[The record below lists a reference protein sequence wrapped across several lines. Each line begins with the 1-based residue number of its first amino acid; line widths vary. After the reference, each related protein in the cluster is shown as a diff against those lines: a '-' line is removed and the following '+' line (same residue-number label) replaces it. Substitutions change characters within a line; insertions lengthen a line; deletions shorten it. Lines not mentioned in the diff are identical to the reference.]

1 VSLSVFVVLLAT
13 AVYGLGTAAYLFG
26 FAPQPFLAGGWRDEP
41 WLWLSPL
48 ASAFLA
54 RDFLSGAF
62 NLVFLL
68 IAGRFVEKVLRPVGL
83 GIIFAAGAY
92 GGALAR
98 TILTPGSIIPSA
110 GADAATF
117 AVIGAYFMLYG
128 VPRAIPV
135 SRAYGRSTQIAIL
148 AAIWMAFQIVFAIVG
163 GGFELSV
170 TFVEPLGGLT
180 AGVALARPLLAWAYR
195 KA

>member
-1 VSLSVFVVLLAT
+1 MFFVLLAT
-13 AVYGLGTAAYLFG
+13 AVIGLAAAAYLFG

-41 WLWLSPL
+41 LSWLSPL

-54 RDFLSGAF
+54 RDLLSGAF

-68 IAGRFVEKVLRPVGL
+68 IAGRFVEKAIGPFGL
-83 GIIFAAGAY
+83 GAIFVAGAY

-98 TILTPGSIIPSA
+98 VIFTPGSATPSA
-110 GADAATF
+110 GADAPVF

-128 VPRAIPV
+128 VPRVITFV
-135 SRAYGRSTQIAIL
+135 RGHGRVAQIGIL
-148 AAIWMAFQIVFAIVG
+148 AACWLAFQIVFAIIAQS
-163 GGFELSV
+163 FELSV
-170 TFVEPLGGLT
+170 TIVEPLGGLA
-180 AGVALARPLLAWAYR
+180 AGVALARPLLAWSYR

>member
-1 VSLSVFVVLLAT
+1 MFTVLLAT
-13 AVYGLGTAAYLFG
+13 AVVGLPVAAYLLG
-26 FAPQPFLAGGWRDEP
+26 FIPQAFLAGGWRSQP
-41 WLWLSPL
+41 LSWLSPL

-54 RDFLSGAF
+54 RDLLSAAF

-68 IAGRFVEKVLRPVGL
+68 IAGRFVEKVLRPIGL
-83 GIIFAAGAY
+83 AIVFAAGAY

-98 TILTPGSIIPSA
+98 LILTPGSGIPSA
-110 GADAATF
+110 GADAAVF

-135 SRAYGRSTQIAIL
+135 SRAYSRSAQIGIL
-148 AAIWMAFQIVFAIVG
+148 AAIWMGFQIVFAIVG
-163 GGFELSV
+163 GVFELSV
-170 TFVEPLGGLT
+170 TIVEPLGGLA

>member
-1 VSLSVFVVLLAT
+1 MFVVLLAT
-13 AVYGLGTAAYLFG
+13 AVVGLGVAAYLFG

-41 WLWLSPL
+41 LSWLSPL

-54 RDFLSGAF
+54 RDLLSGAF

-68 IAGRFVEKVLRPVGL
+68 IAGRFVEKAVRPFGL
-83 GIIFAAGAY
+83 GAIFVAGAY

-98 TILTPGSIIPSA
+98 LILTPGSIIPSA
-110 GADAATF
+110 GADAAVF

-135 SRAYGRSTQIAIL
+135 SRAHSRSIQIAIL
-148 AAIWMAFQIVFAIVG
+148 AAVWIGFQIIFALVAG
-163 GGFELSV
+163 SFELSV
-170 TFVEPLGGLT
+170 TIIEPLGGLA
-180 AGVALARPLLAWAYR
+180 AGVALARPLLAWTYR